1 MSRARRSR
9 ERSFAAADL
18 TPMVDVVFLLIV
30 FFILVSQLTRTE
42 RAPIALPALEADLLS
57 EAPTRERLVIHVEPG
72 ALRIGA
78 TRLPRSAGTQR
89 DLAAIIRR
97 ALDASPGA
105 AVVIRAPRDA
115 PYRDVA
121 PALAAAADAEAP
133 DVRLVAREIP
143 PGAAP

>member
-1 MSRARRSR
+1 MSRARRASS
-9 ERSFAAADL
+9 RSFTAADL

-57 EAPTRERLVIHVEPG
+57 DAPTRERLVVHVEPG
-72 ALRIGA
+72 ALRVGA
-78 TRLPRSAGTQR
+78 ARLPLGADAQR

-133 DVRLVAREIP
+133 DVRLIAREIP